1 MKKIRYPHI
10 SEIIGK
16 IKYFVY
22 ATDGIDAIFS
32 SSNIYDDDMQAE
44 IDALLSLPDER
55 FANIPK
61 SRLQRVK
68 DVQVIDRAVHLCKDK
83 LSDEQLD
90 IITIE
95 YKKKYSISLSDV
107 QVILDKF
114 RGCNNIYLSGYRKNT
129 EFVKKYELTD
139 VDILNII
146 HSLTVKDYKS
156 NTKDIVYPYLG
167 DVLMIF
173 KKHNVQLPKGG
184 STSIVVYI
192 KLDIDESTDDTIAI
206 LSIHEDE

>member
-10 SEIIGK
+10 SEIIGE
-16 IKYFVY
+16 IKYFIY
-22 ATDGIDAIFS
+22 ATDGVDAIFS

-68 DVQVIDRAVHLCKDK
+68 DVQIIDRAVHLCKDK

-90 IITIE
+90 IITTE
-95 YKKKYSISLSDV
+95 YQKKYSISLSDV
-107 QVILDKF
+107 QIILDKF
-114 RGCNNIYLSGYRKNT
+114 KTCNDIYLSGYRKNT
-129 EFVKKYELTD
+129 EFIKKYGLTD

-146 HSLTVKDYKS
+146 HSLTVKDYRS

-173 KKHNVQLPKGG
+173 KKHNVQLPGG
-184 STSIVVYI
+184 GNTSIVVYI
-192 KLDIDESTDDTIAI
+192 KLDIDESTNDTVAI

>member
-1 MKKIRYPHI
+1 MKKIGYPHI
-10 SEIIGK
+10 SEIIGE
-16 IKYFVY
+16 IKYFIY
-22 ATDGIDAIFS
+22 ATDGVDAIFS

-68 DVQVIDRAVHLCKDK
+68 DVQIIDRAVHLCKDK

-90 IITIE
+90 IITTE
-95 YKKKYSISLSDV
+95 YQKKYSISLSDV
-107 QVILDKF
+107 QIILDKF
-114 RGCNNIYLSGYRKNT
+114 KSCNDIYLSGYRKNT
-129 EFVKKYELTD
+129 EFIKKYGLTD

-173 KKHNVQLPKGG
+173 KKHNVQLPGG
-184 STSIVVYI
+184 GNTSIVVYI

>member
-1 MKKIRYPHI
+1 MKKIRYPRI
-10 SEIIGK
+10 SEIIGE
-16 IKYFVY
+16 IKYFIY

-32 SSNIYDDDMQAE
+32 SSDIYDDNMQAE

-61 SRLQRVK
+61 SRLQRVE

-90 IITIE
+90 IITTE
-95 YKKKYSISLSDV
+95 YQKKYSISLSDV
-107 QVILDKF
+107 QIILDKF
-114 RGCNNIYLSGYRKNT
+114 KSCNDIYLSGYRKNA
-129 EFVKKYELTD
+129 EFIKKYGLTD

-156 NTKDIVYPYLG
+156 NTKDIIYPYLG

-173 KKHNVQLPKGG
+173 KKHNVQLPGGG

-192 KLDIDESTDDTIAI
+192 KLDIDESTDDTVAI